1 MTGWSKRVSSWGRLN
16 ADLHR
21 WTVLGD
27 RESVVATIRH
37 GGLPFGNGRSYG
49 DVCLNPGGTLWS
61 TRGLDRF
68 IAFDGESGVVECEA
82 GVLLGEIIDV
92 VLPRGWFLPVAP
104 GTRYVTVGGAI
115 ANDVHGKG
123 HHRTGSFGDHLLSL
137 QLVRTDGELI
147 ECSANAN
154 ADWLRAT
161 IGGLGLTGVITRAR
175 LQLRRVAGAW
185 LDADAQPFE
194 TLDAFFALSGA
205 ATRDFEYNVAW
216 IDCAAGGRGVFFR
229 ANHSASCDPLLPPSP
244 RRFPLEPPISLVNR
258 LSLRAF
264 NAAYFRAHQIRQG
277 RRQQDYRSF
286 FFPLDNLL
294 EWNRIYG
301 PRGFFQYQSLVPPV
315 AQLEATRAMLQEIS
329 RSRMGSFLAVLKT
342 FGDRPAPGLLSFPAA
357 GTTLALDF
365 PNQGEN
371 TLALFRRLDAIVLA
385 AGGRLY
391 PAKDARMAPSMFAAG
406 YPRLPEFLRFRDPG
420 IASSLSRRLLGS

>member
-1 MTGWSKRVSSWGRLN
+1 M
-16 ADLHR
+16 HR

-27 RESVVATIRH
+27 RNAVSAAIRQ

-68 IAFDGESGVVECEA
+68 IAFDAESGVVECEA

-92 VLPRGWFLPVAP
+92 LLPRGWFLPVAP
-104 GTRYVTVGGAI
+104 GTRFVSVGGAI

-123 HHRTGSFGDHLLSL
+123 HHRTGSFGDQLLSL
-137 QLVRTDGELI
+137 QLARTDGQVI
-147 ECSANAN
+147 ECSADTN

-161 IGGLGLTGVITRAR
+161 VGGLGLTGVITRAR
-175 LQLRRVAGAW
+175 LQLRRVPGPW
-185 LDADAQPFE
+185 LDADAQPFDSLE
-194 TLDAFFALSGA
+194 EFFTLSNA
-205 ATRDFEYNVAW
+205 AAAGFEYAVSW
-216 IDCAAGGRGVFFR
+216 IDCAAGGRGRGVFFR
-229 ANHSASCDPLLPPSP
+229 ANHSDCSEPLKPRNARTVPLVPPV
-244 RRFPLEPPISLVNR
+244 SLVNR

-264 NAAYFRAHQIRQG
+264 NAAYFGLHQFRQG
-277 RRQQDYRSF
+277 RRKQDYRAF

-301 PRGFFQYQSLVPPV
+301 PRGFFQYQSVVPPGT
-315 AQLEATRAMLQEIS
+315 QLDATRAMLDEIA

-342 FGDRPAPGLLSFPAA
+342 FGDRPAPGLLSFPMA

-365 PNQGEN
+365 PNHGDA
-371 TLALFRRLDAIVLA
+371 TLALFQRLDAIVLA

-391 PAKDARMAPSMFAAG
+391 PAKDARMPRAMFEAG

-420 IASSLSRRLLGS
+420 ISSSLSRRLLGS